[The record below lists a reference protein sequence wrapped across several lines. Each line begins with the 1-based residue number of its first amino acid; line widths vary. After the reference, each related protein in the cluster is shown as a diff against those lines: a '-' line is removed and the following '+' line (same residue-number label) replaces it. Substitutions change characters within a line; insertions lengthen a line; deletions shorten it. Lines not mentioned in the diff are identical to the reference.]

1 VVAGKEQAVL
11 VQLFERRSLTYTPA
25 NTPANRVE
33 MGNVGQHYFAWRYQP
48 LSNDECRQGMP
59 QPQTPESLAVFPQ
72 DFSQAAASYLVSGPV
87 PMGGPGNVSH
97 YTTGLNSIGGNLAI
111 TQDGTLGVFAAAG
124 QGLVALRLSEDPA
137 QTCEAWRY
145 NPPGSLFYGEPLLY
159 NGLAIIG
166 DTTGTLHAVRL
177 SDGAPVWTSKQ
188 PHQVYSVGTPIT
200 DGTNLYFAGATDE
213 SVSQMYGPSSGHLY
227 AVRLSDGG
235 LVWESPN
242 IYGARGKLTFGF
254 DGNLFFGA
262 WDTQIYAYTRQ
273 GNPVPGWPSP
283 GVGIISS
290 GPSTITSFSFA
301 NDRLYVS
308 NGGLY
313 ALDRSGQ
320 IVDSFFP
327 INTSVATL
335 PTIVGDMVYI
345 GLEVYSDEKTPEG
358 TLTYHQVLEVKALNA
373 NNFKD
378 ERFTFHTDF
387 PPGSY
392 ALTVLDGYI
401 YFGAA
406 ERFFQVRADGSGFNR
421 QMFLAGDGIGGTPI
435 VRNGKVY
442 VLAGDGN
449 LYIVR

>member
-1 VVAGKEQAVL
+1 
-11 VQLFERRSLTYTPA
+11 
-25 NTPANRVE
+25 
-33 MGNVGQHYFAWRYQP
+33 
-48 LSNDECRQGMP
+48 
-59 QPQTPESLAVFPQ
+59 
-72 DFSQAAASYLVSGPV
+72 
-87 PMGGPGNVSH
+87 
-97 YTTGLNSIGGNLAI
+97 
-111 TQDGTLGVFAAAG
+111 
-124 QGLVALRLSEDPA
+124 LRLNDYPA
-137 QTCEAWRY
+137 KICEAWRY
-145 NPPGSLFYGEPLLY
+145 NPPGSRFYSDPLLY
-159 NGLAIIG
+159 NGLAIVSDG
-166 DTTGTLHAVRL
+166 EGKLHAVRL
-177 SDGAPVWTSKQ
+177 TDGTAAWTSKQ
-188 PHQVYSVGTPIT
+188 PHQLYSLGTPIT
-200 DGTNLYFAGATDE
+200 DGKNLYFASSTDE
-213 SVSQMYGPSSGHLY
+213 VVSPMYGPTSGHLY

-235 LVWESPN
+235 LVWQSPD
-242 IYGARGKLTFGF
+242 IEGARGKVIFGF